1 MAAATEE
8 LVPELGDKVTIISNV
23 FKKTTGRI
31 VYRDNTLIRVRPD
44 YRATSGIDFPLDPET
59 QLFRESLG
67 VVEVLIHEKRTN
79 PAFAA
84 QLAVFRND
92 RVLFYS
98 GDGDVLGPPAI
109 VDRVVT
115 SDTEDALVLTDG
127 RVIDFGFVGPADPI
141 AIVLPYQEQ
150 EWEGSAAAAAITV
163 EKEPEE
169 AEEEPLWE
177 AELDTNRI
185 EAPPTVDDTTY
196 DDTTQREA
204 MFLSLL
210 QALPYNQQKN
220 PRLMARLYRETD
232 LLIALKNAMVVR
244 DASQAIVLGKQRSY
258 VARTLADVAKLE
270 SAPLSAVIPVVALK
284 KVLYVDIGDPEERD
298 EVVIRNDTASIV
310 QGLRSADVYAVEGSN
325 GFAAFL
331 QALARNGRV
340 VMPIEAFPTLTRYDR
355 DVFRMRPPPHLI
367 TGFPAELPPGYKIGR
382 FDARGPPINL
392 QSNRIS
398 TIKASDAGLA
408 RILTGS
414 YVDDPNTGIPFLVTE
429 ADPFDVVNHVL
440 LSKDAEQYQQPVRSS
455 VLLWDIL
462 SSDTLRSRRPPFTA
476 YLEEHWDSQKV
487 IEADTSIPLS
497 LLVRERVQPS
507 LAFQTRETIRVLDSL
522 GLRSLEL
529 TSALLEAMRLKEAQ
543 EAWQAN
549 ADVRR
554 QNSHAF
560 RERTSESVVGPL
572 VPPESALVEDAV
584 LSDPLIR
591 SVLPEASSSLS
602 KVAKLSDVDTITPY
616 WIALANH
623 AGDEVVAPLRS
634 TAEAETRR
642 LLLAAETRLSLN
654 ARIVSK
660 PKVNPC
666 KHVAELEKIRNIR
679 DTHKRMDMLEKYIQ
693 TMGSGQSGHWLLC
706 GLCTLP
712 LVCKHDVLLL
722 QEFRHPGRG
731 KVLHK
736 TLLLDYASPHVFEG
750 SYICKRCGQPI
761 QKMEYDT
768 HLEFDDNGVPLSG
781 RTVLAEEQPDPL
793 DGGEDATN
801 VIELM
806 EEAADSYT
814 GEDKKQYHIART
826 ILERCGMSGTQDLYR
841 GMISAAKDYLSTWV
855 PAEEYYNQQREK
867 ARKSAEAAVAA
878 AKAAGKKAPE
888 ARIPPEYRKFVAN
901 FQITVMA
908 ALAVFELQTSDLAV
922 PFPAPGC
929 QFSTEGFPLDG
940 DNPEADGKGA
950 LSYVSCV
957 VAGIYRDDV
966 PWKFTTWST
975 EMDLARRRSAV
986 LNLVQG
992 AALRLLGLP
1001 SVPPLTT
1008 VTEHYRKKITAR
1020 REARTSSESKLV
1032 LPSRG
1037 DVLPA
1042 AFRPLPF
1049 LKPRSG
1055 GTNAVANE
1063 AALLRDMTSRP
1074 YAEVERY
1081 IVGRGHTL
1089 SHTILS
1095 EFTTAAS
1102 SSVQRHPMR
1111 SEGICCPAK
1120 LQDVKETGLGYD
1132 ALPIVAA
1139 TKKEIAVISNADV
1152 YDAAASANGTHV
1164 IVPWSAPVLAQQ
1176 LPELQPGQ
1184 YYKLFLKKCAK
1195 GRNIGLTHEFH
1206 ALPTEDVCRH
1216 CGFRLPAELR
1226 YLTLSNISTS
1236 VVDNMVAKEKSTK
1249 KIEDE
1254 LAAQNVER
1262 ESRALAAFEAQAVPV
1277 TDEATF
1283 QALEFA
1289 VKRRGLLG
1297 VPVLPEE
1304 RDPRSILVSI
1314 FETASVLMPETRG
1327 YGAVL
1332 LEALDTIRA
1341 RSLTGVKRAQEWAKF
1356 ASQSEDLLRS
1366 VLRDLVEKNA
1376 AAADADTPAELDAV
1390 SRELFDAPLPSHD
1403 APALIRGFIEMT
1415 GRPVV
1420 AAHTLLHYLVTCAE
1434 QAVTNLYTT
1443 EGSAKRLPLSK
1454 WFPSV
1459 NPDHLA
1465 ILQSIWTQSDRP
1477 IAPFHKYLH
1486 SNDPSG
1492 GAKRKRGG
1500 AGAGAVAAAA
1510 AAVAATGSPG
1520 EDQKTIE
1527 RMALLRMTTW
1537 LGPTLSHF
1545 VHSFRNS
1552 AYVTDEEWST
1562 ILQFIVGS
1570 VLKSCLSEGSP
1581 LYADANH
1588 AHLSEVTQFFALF
1601 FQSMLSSALAQF
1613 ARYQRTDEEIRK
1625 VLRNREEIE
1634 KSIFIKRFATLDK
1647 SMRDIEI
1654 IKKNLKLGDWGE
1666 GRLENLVNYRSATVG
1681 FQLRQLKSMG
1691 LDDFGDHIGEPQPR
1705 AETAAEQIGLRRP
1718 DPVSAGEG
1726 AYENRAAMD
1735 EDAY

>member
-1 MAAATEE
+1 MAAAAAEE

-109 VDRVVT
+109 VERVVT
-115 SDTEDALVLTDG
+115 SDTEDAIVLTDG
-127 RVIDFGFVGPADPI
+127 RVIDFGFIGPTDPI

-150 EWEGSAAAAAITV
+150 EWAGPAAVTV
-163 EKEPEE
+163 EKEPEV
-169 AEEEPLWE
+169 AEEESLWE
-177 AELDTNRI
+177 AELDVNRI

-258 VARTLADVAKLE
+258 VARTLRDVAELE

-331 QALARNGRV
+331 QALAKNGRV
-340 VMPIEAFPTLTRYDR
+340 VMPVEAFPTVTRYDR
-355 DVFRMRPPPHLI
+355 DVFRMRPPPHRI
-367 TGFPAELPPGYKIGR
+367 DGFPADLPPGYKIGR

-392 QSNRIS
+392 QSNRVS
-398 TIKASDAGLA
+398 TIKASDAGLT

-414 YVDDPNTGIPFLVTE
+414 YVEDPNTGIPFLVAE
-429 ADPFDVVNHVL
+429 GDPFDVVSHVL
-440 LSKDAEQYQQPVRSS
+440 LSKEAEQYQQPVRSS

-476 YLEEHWDSQKV
+476 YLEEHWDSQRV
-487 IEADTSIPLS
+487 IDADTSIPLS
-497 LLVRERVQPS
+497 VLVRDRIQPS
-507 LAFQTRETIRVLDSL
+507 LAFRTRETVRVLDSL

-529 TSALLEAMRLKEAQ
+529 TGALLEAMRLKEAQ
-543 EAWQAN
+543 DTWRAN
-549 ADVRR
+549 AEVRR
-554 QNSHAF
+554 QHSQAF
-560 RERTSESVVGPL
+560 RERPSEPVVGPL
-572 VPPESALVEDAV
+572 VPPESALLEEAV

-591 SVLPEASSSLS
+591 SVLPDAAPTLPT
-602 KVAKLSDVDTITPY
+602 VAKLSDYDTITPY
-616 WIALANH
+616 WVALANH
-623 AGDEVVAPLRS
+623 AGDPLVAPLRS

-642 LLLAAETRLSLN
+642 LLLADETRLSLN
-654 ARIVSK
+654 ARITSK
-660 PKVNPC
+660 PKLNPC
-666 KHVAELEKIRNIR
+666 KHVVELEKIRNIR

-731 KVLHK
+731 KTLHK

-761 QKMEYDT
+761 QQLEYDT

-781 RTVLAEEQPDPL
+781 RTVLAEEQPDVL

-814 GEDKKQYHIART
+814 GEEKKHYHIART
-826 ILERCGMSGTQDLYR
+826 ILERCGMSGTHDLYR

-867 ARKSAEAAVAA
+867 ARKAAEAAATA

-888 ARIPPEYRKFVAN
+888 ARIPPDYRKFVAN

-908 ALAVFELQTSDLAV
+908 ALAVLELQTSDLAV

-966 PWKFTTWST
+966 PWKFTTWSS

-1001 SVPPLTT
+1001 AVPPLTT

-1049 LKPRSG
+1049 LKPRSA

-1063 AALLRDMTSRP
+1063 AALLRDMKTRP
-1074 YAEVERY
+1074 YAEVEQY
-1081 IVGRGHTL
+1081 IVGRSHAL
-1089 SHTILS
+1089 AHTILS
-1095 EFTTAAS
+1095 EFTTAAAG
-1102 SSVQRHPMR
+1102 SVQRHPMR

-1132 ALPIVAA
+1132 SLPIVAA
-1139 TKKEIAVISNADV
+1139 TKKEIALISTTGV
-1152 YDAAASANGTHV
+1152 YDAAASANGAKV
-1164 IVPWSAPVLAQQ
+1164 VVPWSAPVLVQQ
-1176 LPELQPGQ
+1176 LPELQPDQ

-1195 GRNIGLTHEFH
+1195 GRNLGLTHEFH

-1216 CGFRLPAELR
+1216 CGFRLPAEMR

-1254 LAAQNVER
+1254 LATQNGER
-1262 ESRALAAFEAQAVPV
+1262 ETRALSAFEAQAVPV
-1277 TDEATF
+1277 TDEAAF

-1289 VKRRGLLG
+1289 VKRRGLLAP
-1297 VPVLPEE
+1297 PVLPAE

-1314 FETASVLMPETRG
+1314 FETASVLMPETQG
-1327 YGAVL
+1327 HGATM

-1356 ASQSEDLLRS
+1356 ASHSEDLLRG

-1376 AAADADTPAELDAV
+1376 AASDFDTPAELDAV
-1390 SRELFDAPLPSHD
+1390 SRDLFDAPLPAYD
-1403 APALIRGFIEMT
+1403 APALIRGFVEMT

-1420 AAHTLLHYLVTCAE
+1420 AAHTLAHYLVTCAE
-1434 QAVTNLYTT
+1434 QAVTNPYTT

-1465 ILQSIWTQSDRP
+1465 ILQSIWIQSDRP
-1477 IAPFHKYLH
+1477 VVPFHKYLH
-1486 SNDPSG
+1486 SGDTPG
-1492 GAKRKRGG
+1492 RTTRKRGG
-1500 AGAGAVAAAA
+1500 AGTAAAA
-1510 AAVAATGSPG
+1510 AAAPG
-1520 EDQKTIE
+1520 EDPKTIE
-1527 RMALLRMTTW
+1527 RMALRRMTTW

-1570 VLKSCLSEGSP
+1570 VIKSCLSEGSP
-1581 LYADANH
+1581 LYVDANH

-1601 FQSMLSSALAQF
+1601 FQGMLSGALAQF

-1691 LDDFGDHIGEPQPR
+1691 LDDFGDHIGEPQPQ
-1705 AETAAEQIGLRRP
+1705 AETAAERIGLRRP